1 MFALILK
8 IITALPSAK
17 GSKRYH
23 NELQVKMNRLV
34 ENKDKVLEA
43 FPENVVRRG
52 DAI

>member
-1 MFALILK
+1 MVALILQ

-17 GSKRYH
+17 GSNRYH
-23 NELQVKMNRLV
+23 GELQVKINRVV

>member
-1 MFALILK
+1 MFALTLK

-17 GSKRYH
+17 GGNRYH
-23 NELQVKMNRLV
+23 GDLQVKINRVV
-34 ENKDKVLEA
+34 EHKDKVLEA

>member
-1 MFALILK
+1 MVALILQ
-8 IITALPSAK
+8 IITAPPSAK
-17 GSKRYH
+17 GSNRYH
-23 NELQVKMNRLV
+23 GELQVKINRVV